1 MYSIILYV
9 GEMITM
15 PVSIYLAVLDK
26 EFSITASFPS
36 YFFAVFYVP
45 LYTIL

>member
-15 PVSIYLAVLDK
+15 PVSIYLAVFDK
-26 EFSITASFPS
+26 EFSITVSFPS
-36 YFFAVFYVP
+36 NFITGFYVP
-45 LYTIL
+45 LYTII